1 MKGVAMGKY
10 DTANLRNL
18 GIVAHGGAGK
28 TSLVEAM
35 LFNTGMNER
44 LGKVDDGTSSMDFE
58 PEEIKRQ
65 ITISSSLNHCEWKKH
80 SLHLVDT
87 PGYSNFIHDTRNCLR
102 ILGGGVMIVSAI
114 SGVKAQTQKIWGW
127 SQEFEVPLIA
137 FVNKMDRERADFLRA
152 VDDMEKMLG
161 CRGVLVNMPIG
172 QESDFRGIIDLVTMK
187 ARIFQFDEKG
197 TYNEE
202 EIPAEYVDEAQRLRT
217 MLLEAVADADDAL
230 MEKYLEE
237 EDLSVEE
244 ILQGLREGTLTG
256 VFTPVL
262 CGSATANIGVRQLL
276 DYVVHCLPSP
286 LDKGVQ
292 MGTVPGSDEIVERKP
307 SEDEPFSAMVFKTY
321 SDPFT
326 GKLTLFRVYSGVLN
340 SDSTSYNS
348 SQDETERIGQ
358 LYQLEGKKQV
368 PLQQAVAGDIVAV
381 AKLKSTATGDTLCQ
395 ENAPIVYES
404 LLQLKPIISFAIEA
418 RSKNDEDKI
427 HTGLQRLIE
436 EDPTLQISRNEQT
449 HEMIISGMGQV
460 HIEVAVEKLK
470 RKYGVD
476 VELQLPK
483 VPYRE
488 TIKGSAKLQSKY
500 KKQSGGRGQY
510 GDVWLEIEP
519 LHAGGG
525 YEFVDKI
532 VGGVVPR
539 QYIPAV
545 SKGIE
550 EAMDKGTLGGYPVVD
565 VKVTLF
571 DGSHH
576 SVDSSEMA
584 FKIAGSM
591 GFKKGMDQAKPV
603 LLEPIMKMEV
613 VVPDDCVGDVIGDM
627 NSRRGKVLGVEPQ
640 AGSQTVT
647 AQVPMAEVLR
657 YAPELRSMT
666 SDRGLFTTEFSHY
679 EEVPSHLTAK
689 ILAERNER

>member
-1 MKGVAMGKY
+1 MGKY

-35 LFNTGMNER
+35 LFNTGMTDR
-44 LGKVDDGTSSMDFE
+44 LGKVDDGSSTMDFE

-65 ITISSSLNHCEWKKH
+65 ITISSSLNHCEWQNH

-87 PGYSNFIHDTRNCLR
+87 PGYSNFLHGTRNCLR
-102 ILGGGVMIVSAI
+102 ILGGGILIVSAI

-161 CRGVLVNMPIG
+161 SRGVLVNMPIG
-172 QESDFRGIIDLVTMK
+172 QETDFRGIIDLVTMK

-202 EIPAEYVDEAQRLRT
+202 EIPAEYLDEAQRLRT
-217 MLLEAVADADDAL
+217 VLLEAVADADDAL

-237 EDLSVEE
+237 EDLSIEE
-244 ILQGLREGTLTG
+244 ILHGLREGTLTG

-292 MGTVPGSDEIVERKP
+292 MGTVPGSEEIVERQP
-307 SEDEPFSAMVFKTY
+307 SEDDPFSAMVFKTFN
-321 SDPFT
+321 DPFT
-326 GKLTLFRVYSGVLN
+326 GKLSLFRVYSGVLN
-340 SDSTSYNS
+340 SDSSVYNS
-348 SQDETERIGQ
+348 TKEETERIGQ

-368 PLQQAVAGDIVAV
+368 AIAQAVAGDIVAV
-381 AKLKSTATGDTLCQ
+381 AKLKATATGDTLCQ
-395 ENAPIVYES
+395 ENQPIVYES
-404 LLQLKPIISFAIEA
+404 LLQLQPVISFAIKA
-418 RSKNDEDKI
+418 CSKSDEDKI
-427 HTGLQRLIE
+427 NTGLQRLIE
-436 EDPTLQISRNEQT
+436 EDPTLKISRDEQT
-449 HEMIISGMGQV
+449 HEMILSGMGQV

-476 VELQLPK
+476 VELELPK

-488 TIKGSAKLQSKY
+488 TIKGNTKLQNKY

-510 GDVWLEIEP
+510 ADVWLEIEP

-550 EAMDKGTLGGYPVVD
+550 EAMGKGTLGGYPVVD
-565 VKVTLF
+565 VKVTLY

-591 GFKKGMDQAKPV
+591 GFKKGMEQARPV
-603 LLEPIMKMEV
+603 LLEPVMKMEV

-640 AGSQTVT
+640 AGSQAV
-647 AQVPMAEVLR
+647 AVQVPMAEVLR

-666 SDRGLFTTEFSHY
+666 SDRGLFTMEFSHY

-689 ILAERNER
+689 ILAARNDA

>member
-1 MKGVAMGKY
+1 MGKY
-10 DTANLRNL
+10 DTAKLRNL

-28 TSLVEAM
+28 TSLTEAM
-35 LFNTGMNER
+35 LFNTGMTDR
-44 LGKVDDGTSSMDFE
+44 LGKVDDGSSNMDFE

-65 ITISSSLNHCEWKKH
+65 ITISSSLHHCSWQDH
-80 SLHLVDT
+80 SLHIVDT
-87 PGYSNFIHDTRNCLR
+87 PGYSNFLHDTRNALR
-102 ILGGGVMIVSAI
+102 ILGGAVMIVSAI
-114 SGVKAQTQKIWGW
+114 SGVKAQTQKIWQW

-152 VDDMEKMLG
+152 VDDMEKSLG

-172 QESDFRGIIDLVTMK
+172 EETDFRGIIDLVSMS

-197 TYNEE
+197 TYVEG
-202 EIPAEYVDEAQRLRT
+202 EIPAEYVDEAKRLRT
-217 MLLEAVADADDAL
+217 VLLEAVADADDEL
-230 MEKYLEE
+230 MEKYLEQD
-237 EDLSVEE
+237 DLSREE
-244 ILQGLREGTLTG
+244 ILHGLREGTLTG

-286 LDKGVQ
+286 LDKGMQ
-292 MGTVPGSDEIVERKP
+292 IGTKPGDADSIVERKP
-307 SEDEPFSAMVFKTY
+307 SEDEPFSAMVFKTN

-326 GKLTLFRVYSGVLN
+326 GKQTIFRVYSGVLN
-340 SDSTSYNS
+340 SDSSVYNS
-348 SQDETERIGQ
+348 TKDVTERVGQ

-368 PLQQAVAGDIVAV
+368 AIDQAVAGDIVAV
-381 AKLKSTATGDTLCQ
+381 AKLKETATGDTLCSAD
-395 ENAPIVYES
+395 EPICFES
-404 LLQLKPIISFAIEA
+404 LLQLTPIISFALKA
-418 RSKNDEDKI
+418 CSKNDEDKI
-427 HTGLQRLIE
+427 HSGLQRLIE
-436 EDPTLQISRNEQT
+436 EDPTLQISRDEQT
-449 HEMIISGMGQV
+449 HELILSGMGQV
-460 HIEVAVEKLK
+460 HIEVAVEKLQ
-470 RKYGVD
+470 RKYGVS
-476 VELQLPK
+476 VSLELPK

-488 TIKGSAKLQSKY
+488 TLKGSAKLQSKY

-510 GDVWLEIEP
+510 GDIWLEIEP
-519 LHAGGG
+519 LATGGG

-545 SKGIE
+545 NKGVE
-550 EAMDKGTLGGYPVVD
+550 EAMGKGALGGFPVVD

-591 GFKKGMDQAKPV
+591 GFKKGVEQAHPV
-603 LLEPIMKMEV
+603 LLEPIMKMEII
-613 VVPDDCVGDVIGDM
+613 VPDDYIGDVIGDM

-640 AGSQTVT
+640 AGSQAII

-679 EEVPSHLTAK
+679 EEVPTHLTAK
-689 ILAERNER
+689 ILADYNE